1 MLHPPDQPEHV
12 ARTPATAESFAVTSA
27 EWTLRRI
34 FWGTFAVLGVVLI
47 FLLLYRFYTAVFLLF
62 VAIVLQIALD
72 PLVRRLSARGLNR
85 TAAIL
90 LLYLVIFLLLGGLTW
105 YLVPTLAEQLAGVL
119 DDLPLYYQNVR
130 NYLLNVPIGLVRGL
144 ASTLPV
150 EPSLPLLMRVSGG
163 ESAETPEGSWGWI
176 GITGQLLFG
185 LFAVFAMAFYWTLE
199 GEVILRR
206 LILRTPATRRE
217 ELRALIGESQLKIGG
232 WFRGQV
238 ILSAIMGVGSAA
250 IYFLLGIPNA
260 LLLGLIMALTESVPV
275 IGPLLG
281 SIPAVIVT
289 MAEAPDKVL
298 WVVIALIAIETLESN
313 LLVPRVMDESVGINP
328 IISILALAAFGALFG
343 FVGALL
349 AIPLAAILQI
359 IFNRV
364 LFNTPINED
373 TVVTTPAAPGVSR
386 SRYGVLRLEAQ
397 GLMQAVRK
405 KAREDEKQAAEED
418 EHIHTE
424 DEIEAIATDL
434 DKLLAA
440 AEGAA

>member
-1 MLHPPDQPEHV
+1 
-12 ARTPATAESFAVTSA
+12 
-27 EWTLRRI
+27 
-34 FWGTFAVLGVVLI
+34 
-47 FLLLYRFYTAVFLLF
+47 
-62 VAIVLQIALD
+62 
-72 PLVRRLSARGLNR
+72 
-85 TAAIL
+85 
-90 LLYLVIFLLLGGLTW
+90 
-105 YLVPTLAEQLAGVL
+105 
-119 DDLPLYYQNVR
+119 
-130 NYLLNVPIGLVRGL
+130 
-144 ASTLPV
+144 
-150 EPSLPLLMRVSGG
+150 
-163 ESAETPEGSWGWI
+163 
-176 GITGQLLFG
+176 
-185 LFAVFAMAFYWTLE
+185 
-199 GEVILRR
+199 
-206 LILRTPATRRE
+206 
-217 ELRALIGESQLKIGG
+217 
-232 WFRGQV
+232 
-238 ILSAIMGVGSAA
+238 
-250 IYFLLGIPNA
+250 
-260 LLLGLIMALTESVPV
+260 
-275 IGPLLG
+275 
-281 SIPAVIVT
+281 
-289 MAEAPDKVL
+289 
-298 WVVIALIAIETLESN
+298 LIAIETLESN